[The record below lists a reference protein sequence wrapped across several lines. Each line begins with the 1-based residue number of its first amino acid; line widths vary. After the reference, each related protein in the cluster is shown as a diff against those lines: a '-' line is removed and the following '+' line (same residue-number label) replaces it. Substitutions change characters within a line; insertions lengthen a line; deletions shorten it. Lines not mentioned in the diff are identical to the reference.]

1 MSTENQER
9 NNAGLKVLLSYG
21 NFPLI
26 VVEPKCKYS
35 IIFILCFYYRWQ
47 KNTLFFTIFFYFD
60 TYRNP
65 LLLFIFEI

>member
-9 NNAGLKVLLSYG
+9 NKAGLKILLSYG

-35 IIFILCFYYRWQ
+35 IIFILCFYYRCQ
-47 KNTLFFTIFFYFD
+47 KNIFIFSIFFYFD
-60 TYRNP
+60 TYRYP
-65 LLLFIFEI
+65 LLLFIFGI